1 MRFRRGKGRSERLRL
16 MGVYIIA
23 EVGVNHNG
31 SVDLAKQMIRHAAD
45 AGVDAVKFQMFSTEQ
60 LVLKDAE
67 RADYQ
72 VENCSDEDDSQFDML
87 KKLELSM
94 DEMALLR
101 DECLTRG
108 VDFLVTPFDLLSLDA
123 LEKLDVKRYKLSSGN
138 VTDKPLI
145 DAVAKTGKPVIM
157 STGMATEDE
166 ISDALTW
173 LTEGGC
179 PDVTLLHCTSNYPTA
194 YADVNMR
201 AMQTLKDLFKVTIGY
216 SDHTIGTEIPCMA
229 VSLGAQV
236 IEKHITLDKELPGPD
251 HRASLEVKDLP
262 IMVNKIRHIE
272 QAFGSA
278 RIGISDCEKNTRD
291 VARKS
296 IVTTRKILS
305 GERLDE
311 DSLTVKRP
319 GTGIPPKCFQEVIG
333 RIAKREIAADS
344 LLSWE
349 DLS

>member
-1 MRFRRGKGRSERLRL
+1 

-31 SVDLAKQMIRHAAD
+31 SVDLAKQMIQRAAD

-60 LVLKDAE
+60 LVIKDAE

-72 VENCSDEDDSQFDML
+72 IENCNEEDDSQFDML

-101 DECLTRG
+101 DECIMRG
-108 VDFLVTPFDLLSLDA
+108 VDFLVTPFDLLSLEA

-173 LTEGGC
+173 LVEGGC
-179 PDVTLLHCTSNYPTA
+179 PDVALLHCTSNYPTA
-194 YADVNMR
+194 YVDVNMR
-201 AMQTLKDLFKVTIGY
+201 AMQTLKDLFKVTVGY

-236 IEKHITLDKELPGPD
+236 IEKHITLDKNLPGPD

-262 IMVNKIRHIE
+262 IMVDQIRHIE
-272 QAFGSA
+272 QAFGNA
-278 RIGISDCEKNTRD
+278 RVGISDCEKNTRD

-296 IVTTRKILS
+296 IVTTRRILS

-311 DSLTVKRP
+311 DSVTVKRP
-319 GTGIPPKCFQEVIG
+319 GTGIPPKCLQEVVG
-333 RIAKREIAADS
+333 RIANREIAADS
-344 LLSWE
+344 LLLWE
-349 DLS
+349 DIS